1 MFVTMTQEQYDKLV
15 SSVLNQV
22 SKGMPSTERDLL
34 ETAIRDG
41 LREARVRIAK

>member
-1 MFVTMTQEQYDKLV
+1 MFITLTQEQYDLLV
-15 SSVLNQV
+15 SQVLSQV
-22 SKGMPSTERDLL
+22 TKGMPSTEREHL

>member
-1 MFVTMTQEQYDKLV
+1 MFITLTPEQYDKLV

-22 SKGMPSTERDLL
+22 TKGMPITERDLL

-41 LREARVRIAK
+41 LREANVRMVG